1 MSIVQWDYVTSRPE
15 TTYPEGPP
23 RQHEPFPAD
32 GRCPY
37 HGLMLT
43 EVGDPGSGVYVCH
56 SQRAGLKHENGVWP
70 VICDFVARR

>member
-43 EVGDPGSGVYVCH
+43 EVGDPGSGVYV
-56 SQRAGLKHENGVWP
+56 
-70 VICDFVARR
+70 